1 MASNFKNRQ
10 NGPKIAKIST
20 QTKLA
25 WPKYDTELQGYLS
38 DNVKLQH
45 LIKDS
50 FTAAGLEND
59 FDELTQ
65 QQNLGELVREHLAN
79 TDAERLGQKNVRA
92 ILKDMYYFVEDEE
105 EDNRAPVP
113 TAGRKANDY
122 QDYFLRMKEMGAD
135 KKWTDAQLAD
145 ALKNRTHGEKMYD
158 AWLNQHKRAT
168 KKDSAVVLS
177 LQADAEKRQLNKKKV
192 EKEKVA
198 LEELEARKLANKP
211 KEKVLNERR
220 QRTTDE
226 FLNDQALWE
235 HKKMSDLQNAIIQ
248 KEQHAQE
255 EDQLHGYTPKLN
267 KKSTKMAEEMHL
279 GDQVEARLGKKTYR
293 DNRFVVGR
301 RSY

>member
-1 MASNFKNRQ
+1 M
-10 NGPKIAKIST
+10 
-20 QTKLA
+20 
-25 WPKYDTELQGYLS
+25 
-38 DNVKLQH
+38 
-45 LIKDS
+45 
-50 FTAAGLEND
+50 
-59 FDELTQ
+59 
-65 QQNLGELVREHLAN
+65 
-79 TDAERLGQKNVRA
+79 
-92 ILKDMYYFVEDEE
+92 
-105 EDNRAPVP
+105 
-113 TAGRKANDY
+113 
-122 QDYFLRMKEMGAD
+122 
-135 KKWTDAQLAD
+135 
-145 ALKNRTHGEKMYD
+145 
-158 AWLNQHKRAT
+158 
-168 KKDSAVVLS
+168 LS